1 MRGFKFKL
9 QWGQKFT
16 SKKRELKNVM
26 IFLQYISDK
35 KKIKNSSIY
44 FHRGW
49 GEGGRE
55 VEYFVLSSF
64 CWMKYSFYKKYINM

>member
-26 IFLQYISDK
+26 IFLIK
-35 KKIKNSSIY
+35 KKKNSSIY

-64 CWMKYSFYKKYINM
+64 CWMKYSFYKK

>member
-35 KKIKNSSIY
+35 KKKKKFFYLFSQGVG
-44 FHRGW
+44 RGW
-49 GEGGRE
+49 QGG
-55 VEYFVLSSF
+55 
-64 CWMKYSFYKKYINM
+64 